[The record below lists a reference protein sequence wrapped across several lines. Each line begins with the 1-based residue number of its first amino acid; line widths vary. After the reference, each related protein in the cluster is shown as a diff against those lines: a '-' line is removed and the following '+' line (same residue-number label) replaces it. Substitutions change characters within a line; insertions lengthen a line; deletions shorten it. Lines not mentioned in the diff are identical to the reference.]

1 MKKIILTV
9 AAVFAFGFAN
19 AQEEAKGEG
28 FSKGDVFISGSVG
41 IKSSKQGDD
50 KSTGF
55 EVAPKVGY
63 FVTNN
68 IAVGAKLGYE
78 SIKTENAIATTAD
91 ENTFKVGVFGRYYTT
106 PSSKFSLFGELGA
119 EYWTGKDKIADV
131 KENTF
136 DIAFRPGIS
145 YFVSNNFALE
155 ATVGKLGYNS
165 AKLDVDGAEARNT
178 FDLNVDFSS
187 ITFGVLYKF

>member
-41 IKSSKQGDD
+41 VNSAKQGDV
-50 KSTGF
+50 KENGF
-55 EVAPKVGY
+55 DISPKAAY

-68 IAVGAKLGYE
+68 IAIGAKIGYE
-78 SIKTENAIATTAD
+78 TLKKENEVATTLD
-91 ENTFKVGVFGRYYTT
+91 QNTFKVGVFGRYYTT
-106 PSSKFSLFGELGA
+106 PATKFSLFGELGA
-119 EYWTGKDKIADV
+119 EYWMGKDKLTDTKV
-131 KENTF
+131 NTF
-136 DIAFRPGIS
+136 DIGFRPGLS

-155 ATVGKLGYNS
+155 ATFGNLSYNS
-165 AKLDVDGAEARNT
+165 AKADVDGAEAKNT
-178 FDLNVDFSS
+178 FDLNLNLSS
-187 ITFGVLYKF
+187 IKFGVVYKF